1 MPIDVRQ
8 LRCAVLV
15 QMWASPGVD
24 VGQSLVCRCGWRAC
38 VGSSDGCG
46 TITIAGDGTM
56 VGVRVGQSV
65 GNADGESVGAN
76 DGENERRSSVSFDG
90 TAVGVC
96 KRKYA
101 LARNTARA
109 ADAGVHGTPR
119 LRRVWGVQVL
129 ASVQMRAL
137 ASAQACVRARV
148 LSDGACIALW
158 AVRAMSTGLWA

>member
-8 LRCAVLV
+8 LRRAVLV
-15 QMWASPGVD
+15 QMWASPGAD

-65 GNADGESVGAN
+65 GNADGESVGTN

-109 ADAGVHGTPR
+109 ADAGLHDTPR
-119 LRRVWGVQVL
+119 LSRVWGVQVL

-137 ASAQACVRARV
+137 ASAQACVRVRV
-148 LSDGACIALW
+148 LSDGACIAL
-158 AVRAMSTGLWA
+158 

>member
-1 MPIDVRQ
+1 
-8 LRCAVLV
+8 
-15 QMWASPGVD
+15 
-24 VGQSLVCRCGWRAC
+24 
-38 VGSSDGCG
+38 
-46 TITIAGDGTM
+46 M

-65 GNADGESVGAN
+65 GNADGESVGTN

-119 LRRVWGVQVL
+119 LRRVRGVQML

-137 ASAQACVRARV
+137 ASAQARVRVRV
-148 LSDGACIALW
+148 LSDAALHCIVGRTRNVDRIVGAIVGTGDGRMVGGMVGVCVGRCVGKTVGACGYDTAQRV
-158 AVRAMSTGLWA
+158 ATKRTRRQHSPAD